1 MRVFNMTP
9 HTVVIDQGMGFKK
22 GFLPSGE
29 VARVS
34 TRAVDDGE
42 VKSIPVVRTTFGE
55 VKGLPEEKEGTIYI
69 VSSMVA
75 QACRDTRHDLVSPD
89 TSPESAVRD
98 SDGRIVAV
106 RRLQRW

>member
-34 TRAVDDGE
+34 TRAVSDGE

-106 RRLQRW
+106 RRFQRW